1 LLKNR
6 GGFPLKNAAQKSSDQ
21 EPLTQS
27 AERLVDAATGLFA
40 EHGYDGVSTRQIAAA
55 CGLSIATVHYHVGT
69 KPELYRK
76 VIARLNRE
84 EHALVHAALD
94 RFRQGVS
101 TPREYQELIGSL
113 TDAMAGLCHASPQ
126 RARLYLRRWLDPDDR
141 PGRDE
146 LRAYLALY
154 KALEELVD
162 RARASG
168 AMRADFDTVTLLR
181 SFDWLLYGYFVSGA
195 PDLKSWCGDPHK
207 KRNLDAF
214 KSYLRD
220 YVFRMTGLDAGQ

>member
-1 LLKNR
+1 MKST
-6 GGFPLKNAAQKSSDQ
+6 AQNPSEQ
-21 EPLTQS
+21 EPLTRS
-27 AERLVDAATGLFA
+27 AERIVDAATGLFA

-55 CGLSIATVHYHVGT
+55 AGLSIATVHYHVGT

-101 TPREYQELIGSL
+101 TPGQYRELIGSL
-113 TDAMAGLCHASPQ
+113 TDAMADLCHANPQ

-154 KALEELVD
+154 KALAELVD
-162 RARASG
+162 RARAERF
-168 AMRADFDTVTLLR
+168 MYADFDTVTLLR

-195 PDLKSWCGDPHK
+195 PDLKTWCGDPHK
-207 KRNLDAF
+207 KQNLDAF
-214 KSYLRD
+214 KSYLRN
-220 YVFRMTGLDAGQ
+220 YVFRITGLDANQ